1 MENCGS
7 ALVGEDANPE
17 RHQVTDIPPVVAE
30 TVEYQMHALG
40 CGECDHTTRAS
51 LPEGVSWSPFGP
63 RLQALVAAL
72 GGVWRMPKRSIR
84 EFLSDAL
91 GVTISLGAIS
101 NVERTVSEAL
111 RTAIASR
118 LCTIAGP

>member
-1 MENCGS
+1 M
-7 ALVGEDANPE
+7 
-17 RHQVTDIPPVVAE
+17 
-30 TVEYQMHALG
+30 
-40 CGECDHTTRAS
+40 
-51 LPEGVSWSPFGP
+51 
-63 RLQALVAAL
+63 AAL
-72 GGVWRMPKRSIR
+72 GGVWRMTKRSIR